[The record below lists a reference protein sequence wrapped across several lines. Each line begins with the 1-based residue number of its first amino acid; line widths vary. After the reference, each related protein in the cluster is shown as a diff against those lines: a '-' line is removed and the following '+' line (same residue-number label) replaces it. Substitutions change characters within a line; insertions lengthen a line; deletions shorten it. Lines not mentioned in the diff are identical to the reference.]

1 MNRNIK
7 MVGTYLL
14 WNMYMWSLVLG
25 EGIIYQYVIKHY
37 VRRYNFNYSSSM
49 MILSSAIICIL
60 FGVGLGYLFKKR
72 QGLSKKDLILELC
85 LVGIPALF
93 FLLSSVPFAVGAIL
107 NIQILILTYMRLAFP
122 VAGIIIGVE
131 IFKIINFSK
140 RKKAI

>member
-25 EGIIYQYVIKHY
+25 EGIIYQYVIRHY

-49 MILSSAIICIL
+49 MILSSAMICIL
-60 FGVGLGYLFKKR
+60 FGIGLGYLFKKK
-72 QGLSKKDLILELC
+72 QELSKKDLIFELC

-93 FLLSSVPFAVGAIL
+93 FLLSSVPFSVRAIL
-107 NIQILILTYMRLAFP
+107 KIQMLIITYMRLAFP

-131 IFKIINFSK
+131 IFKIINFAK

>member
-85 LVGIPALF
+85 LVGIPALL

-131 IFKIINFSK
+131 IFKTINFSK